1 MASDPTGQVVEVHY
15 NAKVFVFLLALAL
28 AGLAYWQ
35 RGVAV
40 EQRRI
45 AQRYEAQVKEQIDY
59 TTRNFK
65 VAQKT
70 AESLV
75 LEITHALRNVQGMS
89 PETVRKIL
97 EATRATFEQLA
108 NSVSTDVGAEKRAH
122 LANPPNSSQ

>member
-45 AQRYEAQVKEQIDY
+45 AQRNEAQVKEQIDHH
-59 TTRNFK
+59 
-65 VAQKT
+65 AQF
-70 AESLV
+70 
-75 LEITHALRNVQGMS
+75 QG
-89 PETVRKIL
+89 
-97 EATRATFEQLA
+97 
-108 NSVSTDVGAEKRAH
+108 GAEDG
-122 LANPPNSSQ
+122 